1 MRPADLFLRTT
12 SGWNRLRRLQTAIFA
27 IDGRV
32 RPFNKYLAPE
42 LRENPLTGAVWR
54 EDRLLSRLT
63 AVLDGDVDQQ
73 HALFCDVHDVA
84 REAGY
89 GDVIDEWATRRLL
102 APGRERLPHVTALGW
117 ASVLTPVQVS

>member
-1 MRPADLFLRTT
+1 MRPADLFLNHVRVE
-12 SGWNRLRRLQTAIFA
+12 SLAPLLTAIFA

-89 GDVIDEWATRRLL
+89 GDVIDEWE
-102 APGRERLPHVTALGW
+102 PD
-117 ASVLTPVQVS
+117 VSWLRGESGYRT